1 MSEWLFR
8 QTRSCG
14 KGKTALLTLR
24 GKVKSYHISIFPLQD
39 LIDEGHAA
47 TQLVNQLHDV
57 VVENDNLSDKQ
68 KSIIT
73 EKLAVSRH
81 FCTFQQNVYT

>member
-1 MSEWLFR
+1 V
-8 QTRSCG
+8 
-14 KGKTALLTLR
+14 
-24 GKVKSYHISIFPLQD
+24 VKD

-47 TQLVNQLHDV
+47 TQLVNQFHDV

-81 FCTFQQNVYT
+81 FTFQQNVLNTTLRQIFLTFSFLTGSR